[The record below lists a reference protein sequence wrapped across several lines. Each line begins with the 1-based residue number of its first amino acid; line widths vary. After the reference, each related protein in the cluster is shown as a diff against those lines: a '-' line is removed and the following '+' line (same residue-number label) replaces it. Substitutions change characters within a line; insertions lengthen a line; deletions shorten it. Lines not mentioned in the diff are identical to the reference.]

1 MTLGPWV
8 FNGLDIA
15 VLVLCL
21 ISLLMAASRG
31 FKRELISILA
41 LVIGGIASL
50 IIWGQFRIQAQEII
64 NNDRLSD
71 IVLGAGSF
79 SLAYILVV
87 FFLGKMLNEDGKPSL
102 INRLLGGAFGALR
115 GLVLAALV
123 VMYFTADYRDA
134 RDWSDVYAF
143 IEANPDSITPEL
155 MEKLEEKFGAE
166 LDQEAPE
173 LPAFYANSELYP
185 VLEKIGNVIR
195 AIPFSRLKSVAERLK
210 DGDLDL
216 DAIMK
221 DLENDPE

>member
-123 VMYFTADYRDA
+123 VMYFL
-134 RDWSDVYAF
+134 SL
-143 IEANPDSITPEL
+143 IHI
-155 MEKLEEKFGAE
+155 
-166 LDQEAPE
+166 
-173 LPAFYANSELYP
+173 
-185 VLEKIGNVIR
+185 
-195 AIPFSRLKSVAERLK
+195 
-210 DGDLDL
+210 
-216 DAIMK
+216 
-221 DLENDPE
+221 